1 MRGAASGKQV
11 MIHQLTS
18 QLRFGQMGVGWAF
31 LMGANVYLVERR
43 GRQEQLNPTRQVE
56 IGTLLE
62 SMPDAAVLIDTDH
75 KIIDLNQAAAR
86 ILGGSRE
93 QLRKRNVSE
102 AGAAL
107 VRPNAISILRLQRT
121 VLDRALAGEPV
132 REERRVIRDPKTGRD
147 IELLISANPICD
159 SAGKPVGALVIAR
172 DITELTQLQNRFSD
186 MERHLAIGQVAAG
199 IAHDFN
205 NTLETISHAVVLLQT
220 SPEPSPFDRGTLL
233 RLIHSAVEH
242 GAEIIARI
250 RDYARSGTGELTTV
264 DVRELLDD
272 AIEWTEHLRN
282 RRNSVQLVRELSSV
296 PQVRANAADLRRV
309 FTNLII
315 NGLQAMPDGGQLTVG
330 SGVNGGRVHVWIRDT
345 GAGITEEDKGKL
357 FLPYFTT
364 KHGGT
369 GLGLS
374 GAQKIMLALGGDI
387 QVQSEL
393 GKGTQLDLYLPA
405 MGAELKTA

>member
-1 MRGAASGKQV
+1 

-18 QLRFGQMGVGWAF
+18 LLQFLERGVGWAS
-31 LMGANVYLVERR
+31 LVGANVYLVERR
-43 GRQEQLNPTRQVE
+43 GRQEELNPTRQVE

-62 SMPDAAVLIDTDH
+62 SMPDATVLIDTDH
-75 KIIDLNQAAAR
+75 KIIDLNQAAAK

-93 QLRKRNVSE
+93 QFRKRDVFE
-102 AGAAL
+102 VGAAL
-107 VRPNAISILRLQRT
+107 VRPNKSSILPFQRNL
-121 VLDRALAGEPV
+121 LDRVLAGEPV
-132 REERRVIRDPKTGRD
+132 HEERRMIRDPKTGRD

-159 SAGKPVGALVIAR
+159 SAGKPVGALVIGR

-205 NTLETISHAVVLLQT
+205 NTLETISHAVVLMQT

-233 RLIHSAVEH
+233 RLIQSAVEH
-242 GAEIIARI
+242 GAEIITRI
-250 RDYARSGTGELTTV
+250 RDYARSGTGETATV

-282 RRNSVQLVRELSSV
+282 RRNSVQLLRELSSV

-405 MGAELKTA
+405 IGAELKTA